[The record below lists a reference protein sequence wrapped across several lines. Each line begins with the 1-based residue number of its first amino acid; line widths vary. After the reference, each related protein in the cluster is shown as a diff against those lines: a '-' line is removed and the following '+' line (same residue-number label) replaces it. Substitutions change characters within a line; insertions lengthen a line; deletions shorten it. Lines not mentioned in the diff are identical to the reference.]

1 MAWHRTRVDSGFLLC
16 YLKSGACCFSIILH
30 LITVSEPQTW
40 LPTVG
45 LSTIDPYGPYSFEDS
60 SVASSSRGAGCNT
73 ESHGDDDDTVSLSQ
87 TYNCNYLQLQRFK
100 YKQEARCHLRSWGGT
115 TMTWSELL
123 TQETRQLQKS
133 NSWSLCL
140 RTVTPSGCQ

>member
-1 MAWHRTRVDSGFLLC
+1 MDSGFLLC

-60 SVASSSRGAGCNT
+60 SVALSCRGAGCNT
-73 ESHGDDDDTVSLSQ
+73 ESHGDDDDDTVSLSQ
-87 TYNCNYLQLQRFK
+87 TYNCRTSEVQVQT
-100 YKQEARCHLRSWGGT
+100 GGPV
-115 TMTWSELL
+115 S
-123 TQETRQLQKS
+123 S
-133 NSWSLCL
+133 SLM
-140 RTVTPSGCQ
+140 RGNHDDVV